1 MRLRWSSSQT
11 GKRRWR
17 WCRSSKGEGGAAG
30 GERERAE
37 RGTGGREERERGGQ
51 AQPTY
56 IPSLAKT
63 AYAPLTHTHTHL
75 ASPVPPPHHTHRQA
89 DDHGHLLTEQDSKLA
104 TQADFVLELA
114 GKVDGLGARL
124 QAAQGAADRTGQQL
138 AQVSTAA
145 QCSDVPQT

>member
-1 MRLRWSSSQT
+1 MRGVQQ
-11 GKRRWR
+11 
-17 WCRSSKGEGGAAG
+17 EG
-30 GERERAE
+30 
-37 RGTGGREERERGGQ
+37 RERGQREGQ
-51 AQPTY
+51 GGGKREKGGGRRSRHTY
-56 IPSLAKT
+56 PHLPKPHMHPS
-63 AYAPLTHTHTHL
+63 HTHTHL